1 MRDVIKSFFLF
12 VKKMS
17 SKLATNDDHLQEP
30 PSLMTSLPDEILLD
44 CVARLPRSYYPILSL
59 VSKQFRSLVTSPELY
74 RRRCFLGY
82 EEHCH
87 YVAISENIE
96 TSNIHWYTL
105 ARKPNDKLW
114 LVPIPSLPPM
124 PLHGSYVVKGSSI
137 YVMGGFH
144 QWQRGLI
151 TPNVSRLDCVSHMA
165 EPLTRMPKAVAASV
179 SALVDGKIYVIGGS
193 ATRSRQLKS
202 TSKRI
207 MVFDTVAQTW
217 EVRKRP
223 DWEVGR
229 RWFSSVEIAGKIYMK
244 SSRNSYVYEPKEG
257 ICETDPILHYRN
269 WSNSCVIDDVLYYY
283 DDRSNFLRA
292 YDPKERVWE
301 GVSGV
306 LGLCH
311 DGSWSYTTSYGKKLA
326 VFFHK
331 VDLLSKTT
339 EIWCAEIALEKREGG
354 KMWGKVECYDLVLNG
369 KSRIMKCLAVKL

>member
-1 MRDVIKSFFLF
+1 
-12 VKKMS
+12 MS

-30 PSLMTSLPDEILLD
+30 PILMTSLPDEILLD

-82 EEHCH
+82 EEHCL

-114 LVPIPSLPPM
+114 LVRIPSLPPM

-179 SALVDGKIYVIGGS
+179 SALVDGKVYVIG
-193 ATRSRQLKS
+193 
-202 TSKRI
+202 
-207 MVFDTVAQTW
+207 
-217 EVRKRP
+217 
-223 DWEVGR
+223 
-229 RWFSSVEIAGKIYMK
+229 
-244 SSRNSYVYEPKEG
+244 
-257 ICETDPILHYRN
+257 
-269 WSNSCVIDDVLYYY
+269 
-283 DDRSNFLRA
+283 
-292 YDPKERVWE
+292 
-301 GVSGV
+301 
-306 LGLCH
+306 
-311 DGSWSYTTSYGKKLA
+311 
-326 VFFHK
+326 
-331 VDLLSKTT
+331 
-339 EIWCAEIALEKREGG
+339 ALEGPL
-354 KMWGKVECYDLVLNG
+354 LVPG
-369 KSRIMKCLAVKL
+369 S